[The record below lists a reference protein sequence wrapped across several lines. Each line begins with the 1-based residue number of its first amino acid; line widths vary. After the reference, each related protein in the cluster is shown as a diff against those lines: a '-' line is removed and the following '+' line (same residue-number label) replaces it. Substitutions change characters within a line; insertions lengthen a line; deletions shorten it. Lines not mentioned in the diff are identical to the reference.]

1 MRVNWWP
8 WYGRNDVIINN
19 NYSGYTPNYTH
30 CCGGGMNSLFGTMMK
45 FNMINSFFNMAMN
58 NIFPNKSQQQQQAVP
73 PFACQYYPTMYP
85 GLYFQNGM
93 GGAGAAADGLGGA
106 GMSGAY
112 SLGGAAEQNND
123 YMIMQ
128 SLAKTNNLSI
138 VGPSN
143 DGEYYLKAKGKKPIK
158 FGSFDDL
165 KNYMEEKYTTTADE
179 VEDEAPVKKTSKEEA
194 EAGDEAGDDNTPVQV
209 KTPAEE
215 TSDETGKAE
224 KKDGN
229 TPPNTAHGRRGK
241 VPKQWYKAKADSTIG
256 NKLKETFF
264 DSRKDGVL
272 AAEHFAK
279 KILEEKCCKENDFD
293 ISSLQK
299 ALIDANPSVFDEYGN
314 FIKGFKV
321 ENLDKLDIPNT
332 EALAVYKKTKVAQAN
347 NTMSI
352 VEYNNSINIGGETKY
367 GYEYPNGNKIY
378 SSKSWGYV
386 DSDAI
391 FVIGGNSYNLVSSG
405 LTYDYSAIFGNRT
418 LGRNEGWIDPNTG
431 RFKKNNI
438 YSEYLELK
446 AIDNQKGKLN
456 HCKIKTNKSGAT
468 VIIYK
473 NKEYDMNDVM
483 TGKYNK
489 NFS

>member
-19 NYSGYTPNYTH
+19 NYSGYTPNFTH

-165 KNYMEEKYTTTADE
+165 KNYMEEKYTTTADA
-179 VEDEAPVKKTSKEEA
+179 VEEESAKKEPDKTGQKPEEITVRA
-194 EAGDEAGDDNTPVQV
+194 ED
-209 KTPAEE
+209 EE
-215 TSDETGKAE
+215 TSETKPETVDGDGGDAGDAGDAGKTGDTGDT
-224 KKDGN
+224 KKSLHKKKISVPENWSKVKDYIN
-229 TPPNTAHGRRGK
+229 INDIIKKRPNRKHA
-241 VPKQWYKAKADSTIG
+241 A
-256 NKLKETFF
+256 TF
-264 DSRKDGVL
+264 
-272 AAEHFAK
+272 AAK
-279 KILEEKCCKENDFD
+279 KLLEYYNLNLDDYNLGKLTTDLAKF
-293 ISSLQK
+293 
-299 ALIDANPSVFDEYGN
+299 NPSVFDNGGN
-314 FIKGFKV
+314 FAKNYDIS
-321 ENLDKLDIPNT
+321 KLDVPNVK
-332 EALAVYKKTKVAQAN
+332 ALAVYHKTNVAQAN
-347 NTMSI
+347 NAMSI
-352 VEYNNSINIGGETKY
+352 AEYNNSINIGGETKY
-367 GYEYPNGNKIY
+367 GFVYPKGNKIY
-378 SSKSWGYV
+378 SSKSWEYA

-391 FVIGGNSYNLVSSG
+391 FVIGGKSYNLVSSG
-405 LTYDYSAIFGNRT
+405 RTYDYSAIFGERT
-418 LGRNEGWIDPNTG
+418 LFRNEGWIDPTTG
-431 RFKKNNI
+431 RFKKNNK
-438 YSEYLELK
+438 YTKYLKLE
-446 AIDNQKGKLN
+446 AIDNKKGKLN
-456 HCKIKTNKSGAT
+456 DCQIKTNKSGAT
-468 VIIYK
+468 VIIY
-473 NKEYDMNDVM
+473 NSKEYDMNDVM
-483 TGKYNK
+483 TGKYNNDFK
-489 NFS
+489 